1 MSCNPTLSVVICVYN
16 PGEFF
21 PELILNLLSQT
32 YRDFETLII
41 DDGSTRGQEY
51 FKKARKLIKTYRTP
65 EGKKSPVDFNFYRNN
80 RNLGLFESRRVGA
93 RISRGSYITFVDAD
107 DKFKDGFSLEKIM
120 KEHEKAGF
128 PHVLQFGMEYLFPK
142 DFTPENIKTFT
153 ERNPILPLSRACSFK
168 ERGNQEPEEP
178 TPSPL
183 PSVTE
188 ECFVLKHI
196 PYYVCGK
203 IYSASILE
211 ESLPALPFTRL
222 TMLEDFL
229 FNFFVLQ
236 YAKSLHIIEE
246 EFYLYRIG
254 SGVTSLKREFQEESF
269 YRLMEASGVFTMIF
283 EFLERE
289 GQDEGL
295 LETPMDSHL
304 KEKLKKAVWERLLR
318 HLYSILE
325 YTELAGEKKDF
336 YKNLVTREWGEKNI
350 KTAQNMFTD

>member
-1 MSCNPTLSVVICVYN
+1 
-16 PGEFF
+16 
-21 PELILNLLSQT
+21 
-32 YRDFETLII
+32 
-41 DDGSTRGQEY
+41 
-51 FKKARKLIKTYRTP
+51 
-65 EGKKSPVDFNFYRNN
+65 
-80 RNLGLFESRRVGA
+80 
-93 RISRGSYITFVDAD
+93 
-107 DKFKDGFSLEKIM
+107 
-120 KEHEKAGF
+120 
-128 PHVLQFGMEYLFPK
+128 
-142 DFTPENIKTFT
+142 
-153 ERNPILPLSRACSFK
+153 
-168 ERGNQEPEEP
+168 
-178 TPSPL
+178 
-183 PSVTE
+183 
-188 ECFVLKHI
+188 
-196 PYYVCGK
+196 
-203 IYSASILE
+203 
-211 ESLPALPFTRL
+211 
-222 TMLEDFL
+222 MLEDFL

-336 YKNLVTREWGEKNI
+336 YKNLVTGEWGEKNI